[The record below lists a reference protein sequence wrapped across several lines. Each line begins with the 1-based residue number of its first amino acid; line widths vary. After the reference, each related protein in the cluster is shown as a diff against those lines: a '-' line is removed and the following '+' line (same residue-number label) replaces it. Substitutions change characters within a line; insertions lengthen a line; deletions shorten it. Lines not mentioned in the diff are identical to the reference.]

1 MNPLSPARE
10 IAALFAQEVDVDQSN
25 LRTAAPTLCSR
36 ACQEKEW
43 SLPKT
48 RSRSAAVFGA
58 PFDLYRSGHAQYWTK
73 LVSCLDFD
81 RSCASTKND
90 GFS

>member
-1 MNPLSPARE
+1 MFPHLSGKRMVASE
-10 IAALFAQEVDVDQSN
+10 A
-25 LRTAAPTLCSR
+25 
-36 ACQEKEW
+36 
-43 SLPKT
+43 

-81 RSCASTKND
+81 RSCASTAND

>member
-1 MNPLSPARE
+1 MVASE
-10 IAALFAQEVDVDQSN
+10 
-25 LRTAAPTLCSR
+25 
-36 ACQEKEW
+36 
-43 SLPKT
+43 T